1 MQTTEECVKLL
12 FSFFA
17 MKKVFAGEQG
27 PIWVY
32 FHFSESRGTGPVTER
47 EVVKKLEL
55 SIFNMKQAN
64 ACDWSLL

>member
-47 EVVKKLEL
+47 
-55 SIFNMKQAN
+55 
-64 ACDWSLL
+64 D